1 MKHLPNSETP
11 KNFFLAAERTNA
23 QKKGTEEKILKERR
37 LHEKNI
43 IGIEFWALVS
53 E

>member
-11 KNFFLAAERTNA
+11 KNFFSAAQRTNA
-23 QKKGTEEKILKERR
+23 EKKGTEEKILKERR
-37 LHEKNI
+37 LHKNI